1 MLTASG
7 TENVRTANARNVD
20 VLRNGRDAT
29 VAQIQPGDQVTVT
42 LDADN
47 VPTRIV
53 ARSQQ
58 TGGGETPSP
67 LPLLALLPLFLLMR
81 NNDEQPT
88 IRQRQ
93 TRRG

>member
-1 MLTASG
+1 MTQDPDQHGLDLFDETASA
-7 TENVRTANARNVD
+7 V
-20 VLRNGRDAT
+20 
-29 VAQIQPGDQVTVT
+29 
-42 LDADN
+42 
-47 VPTRIV
+47 RIV